1 VKRARVLVVGAGPV
15 GLAFACACRG
25 DEVTVVDAAAGP
37 PAVTESFDS
46 RVFALSPGAR
56 TFLRDIGA
64 WEELEATRIAPV
76 RRMEIFGDAGGKL
89 AFTGRATSPLA
100 WIVEVGRLARAL
112 EALAGSMDNIR
123 LVRGQEAAEYG
134 AAADGA
140 WVRLEDGTR
149 LEGDVLVGADG
160 ANSKVRDLL
169 GLHAEERRYDEDA
182 LVANFEVARPHGD
195 VARQW
200 FRRDGVLA
208 WLPLPGKRISI
219 VWSVRRD
226 AAEGL
231 VALDDANF
239 AQRVTEAGE
248 GALGELRLE
257 SPRQRFPLRMISVE
271 RIAVPGA
278 TLIGDAAHAVHPLA
292 GQGANLGFQDAR
304 VLADELAAR
313 SPLERPGDLKVL
325 RRYARG
331 RREDV
336 TAMQHLTDRLDA
348 LFASEAPLVGEVRNA
363 GLAMVQSHSW
373 IRRLLSER
381 AMR

>member
-1 VKRARVLVVGAGPV
+1 
-15 GLAFACACRG
+15 
-25 DEVTVVDAAAGP
+25 
-37 PAVTESFDS
+37 
-46 RVFALSPGAR
+46 
-56 TFLRDIGA
+56 
-64 WEELEATRIAPV
+64 
-76 RRMEIFGDAGGKL
+76 MEIFGDAGGRL
-89 AFTGRATSPLA
+89 SFSGRPQGALA

-112 EALAGSMDNIR
+112 ETLAASIDGITI
-123 LVRGQEAAEYG
+123 LRGRKATEYS

-140 WVRLEDGTR
+140 SITLDDGTK

-160 ANSKVRDLL
+160 ADSKVRALL
-169 GLHAEERRYDEDA
+169 GLEAEERRYEEEA
-182 LVANFEVARPHGD
+182 WVANFEVAEPHGD

-219 VWSVRRD
+219 VWSAQRALAD
-226 AAEGL
+226 ELA
-231 VALDDANF
+231 ALDDRAF
-239 AQRVTEAGE
+239 ERRVQEAGE
-248 GALGELRLE
+248 GALGALKLVSE
-257 SPRQRFPLRMISVE
+257 RQRFPLRMIRVD
-271 RIAVPGA
+271 RVAVPGA

-304 VLADELAAR
+304 LLADELAGRTA
-313 SPLERPGDLKVL
+313 LERPGDLKVL

-348 LFASEAPLVGEVRNA
+348 LFASDAPLVGEIRNA
-363 GLAMVQSHSW
+363 GLAMVQSQSW
-373 IRRLLSER
+373 IRRLLSAR